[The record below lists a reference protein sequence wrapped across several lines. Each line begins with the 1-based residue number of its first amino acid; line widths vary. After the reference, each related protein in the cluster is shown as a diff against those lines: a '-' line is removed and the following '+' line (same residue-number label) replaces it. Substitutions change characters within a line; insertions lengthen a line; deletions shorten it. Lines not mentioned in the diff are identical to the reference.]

1 MALHAKAK
9 AEAGYRFYALY
20 DKISRE
26 DILAHAYAQCRSNK
40 GAPGV
45 DGQDFA
51 DIEAYGVQR
60 WLGGLALALRE
71 EAYRPDPIERSVHP
85 EGQWQA
91 STAGHLDPAR
101 SGVHDSSDAGA
112 RSDLRS

>member
-26 DILAHAYAQCRSNK
+26 DILAYAYAQCRSNK

-51 DIEAYGVQR
+51 DIEAYGLQR
-60 WLGGLALALRE
+60 WLGELALALRQE
-71 EAYRPDPIERSVHP
+71 TYRPAPFRSAYIPKSNVKLTPSATSPFLHRL
-85 EGQWQA
+85 
-91 STAGHLDPAR
+91 SR
-101 SGVHDSSDAGA
+101 
-112 RSDLRS
+112 